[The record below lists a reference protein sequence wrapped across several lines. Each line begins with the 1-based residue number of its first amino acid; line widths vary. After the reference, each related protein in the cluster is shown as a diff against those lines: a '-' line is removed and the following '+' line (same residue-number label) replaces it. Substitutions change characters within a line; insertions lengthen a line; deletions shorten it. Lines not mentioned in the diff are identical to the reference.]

1 MYNIGKYEK
10 FLNNNSE
17 LISKYTYNNQINS
30 HLFYLDTIFQPD
42 LLGFHFLKW
51 CSIYNK

>member
-42 LLGFHFLKW
+42 LLGFHFFKW